1 MRKSWGF
8 KPRCAS
14 DSLQAHGTAAL
25 QAPLSME
32 FSRQEHWRVLS
43 FFPPGHL
50 SDPGIEP
57 KSLMSPALAGRF
69 FTTSATWEALKLQ
82 RSYHLIRWNFSKY
95 Q

>member
-69 FTTSATWEALKLQ
+69 FTTESPRKPIMMDTFVQTRKCTPPGV
-82 RSYHLIRWNFSKY
+82 N
-95 Q
+95 